1 MVKTNYAMRTTIQFI
16 GFISLLALAAC
27 SNPLDKEFK
36 RETAE
41 ADFIRIVKLKKIDSA
56 DASMMAHF
64 MVEHDLIG
72 TQALEI
78 GATYR
83 DILEESK
90 KFWHASKGE
99 KAAESKAN
107 VQVAEL
113 EQSIQ
118 VTLTPQAGGIEKSPW
133 SHSVKYHLALENT
146 SGKKIKALK
155 GNFVFFDAF
164 GEQVYSIEYKYLDLL
179 DVNEKVEKDITLR
192 IENITS
198 ARKMVEYNQIN
209 PFVVKWEPANLIFE

>member
-1 MVKTNYAMRTTIQFI
+1 MVKTNYAMKTTIQI
-16 GFISLLALAAC
+16 CGFIALLALAAC

-41 ADFIRIVKLKKIDSA
+41 SDFIRIVKLKKIDST

-83 DILEESK
+83 DILEESR
-90 KFWHASKGE
+90 KFWHTSKGE
-99 KAAESKAN
+99 KANENKADARM
-107 VQVAEL
+107 AEL
-113 EQSIQ
+113 DQSIK
-118 VTLTPQAGGIEKSPW
+118 VTLTPLAGGIEKSAW
-133 SHSVKYHLALENT
+133 SHSVKYHLALENI

-155 GNFVFFDAF
+155 GNFLFFDAF

-198 ARKMVEYNQIN
+198 ARKMVEYNQVN
-209 PFVVKWEPANLIFE
+209 PFMVKWEPANLIFE